1 MILAEVVKAS
11 EIWVPIVVAIGSAV
25 GGAIGLDIY
34 LHFKGKGKKAVER
47 RKEER
52 KEEFKEVVL
61 PCIEEAIK
69 PLSEEVSE
77 VKKTVDTI
85 AENELPLLKQANRDS
100 LRNQLFASY
109 RHCAKLGYRSV
120 EDTTN
125 WDAMYDSY
133 IALGGNG
140 FIPELH
146 DKFHAIPLEDLALMK
161 TVGNINNKKD
171 AKKSNKK

>member
-1 MILAEVVKAS
+1 MDQALLAIIIS
-11 EIWVPIVVAIGSAV
+11 VASAV
-25 GGAIGLDIY
+25 FGAIAVDLY
-34 LHFKGKGKKAVER
+34 VHFKNKSKKAIEK
-47 RKEER
+47 RKEEK
-52 KEEFKEVVL
+52 KEEFKEIVM
-61 PCIEEAIK
+61 PCIKDAIK
-69 PLSEEVSE
+69 PLGDKMSDVE
-77 VKKTVDTI
+77 KKVDNM
-85 AENELPLLKQANRDS
+85 ADNDLPLLKQANRDS

-133 IALGGNG
+133 LALGGNG

-161 TVGNINNKKD
+161 TVTTNITSTTNSKKT
-171 AKKSNKK
+171 KK